1 MTRMRSHRPHGSRR
15 LATVLRGR
23 PHLRRHHRHRSCRL
37 GARPPSGGRRTRVAS
52 RKRPPRRGAAL
63 QIIGWA
69 RNGCYARS
77 MQPFLRR
84 LVALPVIMALLAL
97 TGSAAD
103 GRSEPGGAKRPRVIF
118 VHESAIGCRDPFE
131 RLLCDG
137 FLRAVKRVRVEGR
150 VITPSLRE
158 SAVDTLSVL
167 ARQRYDLVIV
177 FGFGYYEA
185 LGEVARRQPQ
195 TSFAIMDAPLSYIP
209 GRPRNVEG
217 VVFRTSEAAYLAG
230 WLAGR
235 LERRRPG
242 RDAVGIIAGIK
253 LPSVDDFVIGFR
265 AGVRRASPGVKVF
278 LEYSHDFADASKC
291 KAIAR
296 RQIARGAGVVF
307 NVASGCGLGA
317 LEAAKESRAWGV
329 GVDTDQSFLGP
340 HILTSV
346 VKRYDA
352 GFLTLLRQ
360 VKASKVTTGR
370 DTVLTLADDAVG
382 LGKISP
388 RIGPALRADLERLE
402 RRIATGQLRVPGAFP
417 NPR

>member
-1 MTRMRSHRPHGSRR
+1 
-15 LATVLRGR
+15 
-23 PHLRRHHRHRSCRL
+23 
-37 GARPPSGGRRTRVAS
+37 
-52 RKRPPRRGAAL
+52 
-63 QIIGWA
+63 
-69 RNGCYARS
+69 

-84 LVALPVIMALLAL
+84 LVALPVIMAALLAL
-97 TGSAAD
+97 PGSAAD
-103 GRSEPGGAKRPRVIF
+103 ARHRDEGATKPRVVF
-118 VHESAIGCRDPFE
+118 LTENVGCADPFM

-185 LGEVARRQPQ
+185 LCEVARLQPQ
-195 TSFAIMDAPLSYIP
+195 ASFAIMDAPLSYIP

-235 LERRRPG
+235 LELRRPG
-242 RDAVGIIAGIK
+242 RDAVGIVAGVK

-265 AGVRRASPGVKVF
+265 AGVRRASPRVRVF
-278 LEYSHDFADASKC
+278 LEYSQDFADATKC

-346 VKRYDA
+346 VKRYGA

-360 VKASKVTTGR
+360 VKAGKVTTGR
-370 DTVLTLADDAVG
+370 DTVLTLGDDAVG
-382 LGKISP
+382 LGTISP
-388 RIGPALRADLERLE
+388 RIGPALRADIERLE
-402 RRIATGQLRVPGAFP
+402 RRIARGQLRVPGAFP